1 MRVVA
6 EIAMRAILAGAGA
19 GAVMEAAG
27 SDLDMREDIE
37 DAIWVARATKR
48 FVS

>member
-1 MRVVA
+1 VRAVA
-6 EIAMRAILAGAGA
+6 EIAMRAIPAGA
-19 GAVMEAAG
+19 AVAAMMEAAG
-27 SDLDMREDIE
+27 SDRDMREDIE